1 MAFILGNIC
10 KIDLNMLTRIVKIAT
25 VVINK
30 YTRGGELC
38 ERQAFQFYGNHLST
52 EFSAHRFHIELLICF
67 ILHLF
72 CFYSFTLILFQ
83 SLFTHTHT
91 LSLCHSLFLSGRR
104 VIYISNAFIW
114 YSLCVIVVYPQT
126 L

>member
-1 MAFILGNIC
+1 
-10 KIDLNMLTRIVKIAT
+10 MLTRIVKIAT

-72 CFYSFTLILFQ
+72 CFNLS
-83 SLFTHTHT
+83 SHTHT
-91 LSLCHSLFLSGRR
+91 FSLSQSLSFWQKSYLH
-104 VIYISNAFIW
+104 
-114 YSLCVIVVYPQT
+114 L
-126 L
+126 